1 MNGTLLILTG
11 ILCLTS
17 CTRTDGIFWTPDE
30 TQNRISAMQQLHTRQ
45 QQQERTLET
54 RQQKLKQTQAKT
66 RQTY

>member
-17 CTRTDGIFWTPDE
+17 CARTDGIFWTPDE

-54 RQQKLKQTQAKT
+54 RQQKLKQTQTKT